1 MSIFEQH
8 VESCFTM
15 TKVSLQQF
23 AILKRHLFPSFM
35 SRGAHYCAEPDFGD
49 LLVPSSEAGPDYV
62 QLASQ
67 KEELERTERRRRERW
82 EAKQITTMDPSA
94 G

>member
-8 VESCFTM
+8 VESCFT
-15 TKVSLQQF
+15 TKIIRGTICNSQATFV
-23 AILKRHLFPSFM
+23 PPFM
-35 SRGAHYCAEPDFGD
+35 YRQARYEEPDFGH